1 MQMRH
6 IAFRRRGAA
15 HCADDLSGRYLLARR
30 HVRMRLQIGVG
41 GLIAVVMGQH
51 HSGSQQ
57 GILRHGLYRPAAGR
71 QHCGAGVGGDIHP
84 VVGAP
89 IPQRLVI
96 HQLLHGKGRQHLAAQ
111 RFHNEPRRFCRGRGG
126 IGRRGFRSGF
136 LHSRFRLQSLHR
148 LLDRFFR
155 HFHRLGNRDLRR
167 DLRLSSRF
175 LSAGEQQPAANAHNG
190 KAHRQRAVKPNAG
203 KHFPY
208 ISFHMHPPL
217 QNQVRRKYG
226 QEFFSLYFSPDIP
239 GTFSRNP

>member
-1 MQMRH
+1 MRH

-41 GLIAVVMGQH
+41 GLVAVVMGQH

-57 GILRHGLYRPAAGR
+57 GILRHGLYRSAAGR

-126 IGRRGFRSGF
+126 IGRRGVPEAASCTAGSGF
-136 LHSRFRLQSLHR
+136 RVSTGCSTVF
-148 LLDRFFR
+148 
-155 HFHRLGNRDLRR
+155 
-167 DLRLSSRF
+167 
-175 LSAGEQQPAANAHNG
+175 PAF
-190 KAHRQRAVKPNAG
+190 PPAG
-203 KHFPY
+203 K
-208 ISFHMHPPL
+208 
-217 QNQVRRKYG
+217 
-226 QEFFSLYFSPDIP
+226 P
-239 GTFSRNP
+239 GSAA